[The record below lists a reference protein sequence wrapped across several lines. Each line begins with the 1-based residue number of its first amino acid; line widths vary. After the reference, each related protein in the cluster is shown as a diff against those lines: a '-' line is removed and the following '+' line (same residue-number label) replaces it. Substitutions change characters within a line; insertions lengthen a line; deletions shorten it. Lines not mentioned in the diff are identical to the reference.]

1 MYGILLS
8 LGGLTLEGWCPV
20 LGFECASKMGL
31 DFEDIKI
38 HQHTNV
44 MYEGL
49 TGKMLVIAC

>member
-44 MYEGL
+44 IYEGL